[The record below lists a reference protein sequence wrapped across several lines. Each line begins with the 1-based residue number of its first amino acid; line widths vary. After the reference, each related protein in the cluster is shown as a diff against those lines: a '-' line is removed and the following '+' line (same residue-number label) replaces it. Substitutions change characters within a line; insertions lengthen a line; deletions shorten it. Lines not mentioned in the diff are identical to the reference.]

1 MTLIKVNTRGTIV
14 EGGRRSLIHN
24 GAMKVAQRGS
34 QNNGT
39 GLSGTA
45 CDRFRLAMS
54 GGAAVT
60 TTQDVNVPNLSNG
73 FRNSLKVDCTT
84 ADTSVA
90 AGDYVILYQRI
101 EGQDLQHLLY
111 GTTAHKKVTV
121 QFWVKSPKTGTHI
134 VELYHLDATYFN
146 SQQYTI
152 SAADTW
158 EKKTVTFVGYPTTSF
173 DNDANGSL
181 QLAWWLLGGSTYSG
195 GTHNSNTWHNT
206 QANRAVGQVNVLD
219 NTANNFYLTGVQ
231 MEVSDTATEFEH
243 RSFEEELHA
252 CKRYYQKSFNYDTAP
267 ENGGGSG
274 VSFNGGLLGYCGS
287 NNSGTYSGFHRFDPE
302 MRATPTVV
310 TYGNSSGH
318 WGRLSPTNT
327 GTVSY
332 NAGAGYISNTK
343 ASGINFGQNAA
354 GDTLLIGFGH
364 ITAEAEI

>member
-1 MTLIKVNTRGTIV
+1 MPLSKVQLSET
-14 EGGRRSLIHN
+14 GRRTLIHN

-60 TTQDVNVPNLSNG
+60 TTQDANVPNLSNG

-111 GTTAHKKVTV
+111 GTTSHKKVTA
-121 QFWVKSPKTGTHI
+121 QFWVKSPKTGTHV
-134 VELYHLDATYFN
+134 VELYHLDAGYFN

-152 SAADTW
+152 SSADTW
-158 EKKTVTFVGYPTTSF
+158 EKKTVTFVGYPTSSF

-231 MEVSDTATEFEH
+231 MEVSDSASDFEH
-243 RSFEEELHA
+243 RSFAEELSL
-252 CKRYYQKSFNYDTAP
+252 CKRYYEEISPANSTYY
-267 ENGGGSG
+267 GVGSVSSGGSSPTVIG
-274 VSFNGGLLGYCGS
+274 QVSWDL
-287 NNSGTYSGFHRFDPE
+287 E
-302 MRATPTVV
+302 KRATPAV
-310 TYGNSSGH
+310 TYAGTPGSHFIVTRAGSS
-318 WGRLSPTNT
+318 
-327 GTVSY
+327 
-332 NAGAGYISNTK
+332 NAGMGTITFGNINKRNCYIQSASSPSAMTTGYS
-343 ASGINFGQNAA
+343 
-354 GDTLLIGFGH
+354 TLLSIIGSGKIF
-364 ITAEAEI
+364 INAEI